1 MHLNLEII
9 NPIHNSR
16 WDDLVSSNQHCTFF
30 HSSAWAKVLY
40 ESYQYSPLY
49 FTLLEN
55 GNLVALLPV
64 MEVRSILTGCRGVS
78 LPFTDY
84 CEPILSDGLEL
95 QELIDHV
102 IKYGSGRGW
111 KLIEL
116 RGGRNMPPHIPHY
129 SYFYCHKLDLEL
141 SEQEMFSTFRG
152 STIRNIKKATKEG
165 VKINI
170 HQSFEATKEFYRLN
184 CITRRDHGVP
194 PQPKWFFK
202 NLHDHVISKNLGF
215 VVLASYNGSNIAGA
229 VYFHFG
235 NKAIYKYGASDKG
248 FQHLRANN
256 LVMWEAIKWYSG
268 NGYET
273 LSFGRTEPEN
283 DGLRQ
288 FKAGWGAREEIIK
301 YFKYDL
307 RRNAFVRAD
316 CQLSKVQKQLFRIVP
331 ITVSQIV
338 GSVFYKHVG

>member
-16 WDDLVSSNQHCTFF
+16 WDDLVSSNQDCTFF

-84 CEPILSDGLEL
+84 CEPILSEELEL
-95 QELIDHV
+95 QDLIDHV
-102 IKYGSGRGW
+102 LKYASRRGW
-111 KLIEL
+111 RSVEL
-116 RGGRNMPPHIPHY
+116 RGARNMPPDTTY
-129 SYFYCHKLDLEL
+129 STYFHTHTLDLHRG
-141 SEQEMFSTFRG
+141 EQEIFSHFRA

-165 VKINI
+165 VKVNI
-170 HQSFEATKEFYRLN
+170 DQSYEATKEFHRLN
-184 CITRRDHGVP
+184 CITRRDHGLP
-194 PQPKWFFK
+194 AQPSYFFK

-215 VVLASYNGSNIAGA
+215 VVLASHNGSNIAGA
-229 VYFHFG
+229 VYFHLG
-235 NKAIYKYGASDKG
+235 KKAIYKYGASDRTY
-248 FQHLRANN
+248 QHLRANN

-273 LSFGRTEPEN
+273 FSFGRTEPEN

-288 FKAGWGAREEIIK
+288 FKTGWGAREEIVK
-301 YFKYDL
+301 YYRYDV
-307 RRNAFVRAD
+307 RKNAFVCGDRGPSR
-316 CQLSKVQKQLFRIVP
+316 LQKKIFSMMP
-331 ITVSQIV
+331 IAVVKGI
-338 GSVFYKHVG
+338 GALLYKHAG

>member
-1 MHLNLEII
+1 MHLELEII
-9 NPIHNSR
+9 NPIKYSG
-16 WDDLVSSNQHCTFF
+16 WDDLLSSNQECTFF
-30 HSSAWAKVLY
+30 HSSAWARVLH

-49 FTLLEN
+49 FTVFDNGKLL
-55 GNLVALLPV
+55 ALLPL

-78 LPFTDY
+78 LPFTDH
-84 CEPILSDGLEL
+84 CEPILSEGLEL
-95 QELIDHV
+95 QDLIDHLL
-102 IKYGSGRGW
+102 KHASGRGW
-111 KLIEL
+111 KFVEL
-116 RGGRNMPPHIPHY
+116 RGGTNMPPDIPHY
-129 SYFYCHKLDLEL
+129 SYFYCHKLDLEK

-170 HQSFEATKEFYRLN
+170 DQSFEATKEFYRLN
-184 CITRRDHGVP
+184 CITRRDHGLP

-202 NLHDHVISKNLGF
+202 NLHDYVISKNLGF
-215 VVLASYNGSNIAGA
+215 VVLATHNGSNIAGA

-273 LSFGRTEPEN
+273 FSFGRTEPEN

-288 FKAGWGAREEIIK
+288 FKAGWGATEEIVK
-301 YFKYDL
+301 YYRFDV
-307 RRNAFVRAD
+307 RNNAFVFGDRGSSG
-316 CQLSKVQKQLFRIVP
+316 LQKKIFSMMP
-331 ITVSQIV
+331 IALAKGV
-338 GSVFYKHVG
+338 GALLYKHAG

>member
-1 MHLNLEII
+1 VN
-9 NPIHNSR
+9 
-16 WDDLVSSNQHCTFF
+16 
-30 HSSAWAKVLY
+30 K
-40 ESYQYSPLY
+40 
-49 FTLLEN
+49 
-55 GNLVALLPV
+55 
-64 MEVRSILTGCRGVS
+64 
-78 LPFTDY
+78 
-84 CEPILSDGLEL
+84 
-95 QELIDHV
+95 
-102 IKYGSGRGW
+102 
-111 KLIEL
+111 KL
-116 RGGRNMPPHIPHY
+116 
-129 SYFYCHKLDLEL
+129 
-141 SEQEMFSTFRG
+141 FSTFRG

-170 HQSFEATKEFYRLN
+170 DQSFEATKEFYRLN
-184 CITRRDHGVP
+184 CITRRDHGLP

-215 VVLASYNGSNIAGA
+215 VVLASHNGSNIAGA

-316 CQLSKVQKQLFRIVP
+316 YQLSKVQKQLFRIVP